1 MTRET
6 EALGA
11 LVAIHAGK
19 AAKDLESGT
28 LDFSEQLGSRDDTI
42 SGLVRAAVCFANSV
56 GGVVVIGVA
65 NSPGGPSAFKGTNLV
80 RDFVQKRVYE
90 LTSPHLLVDVRDEMH
105 FGSRLL
111 LVFVTQS
118 PELHSDLQGRA
129 HRRLGTD
136 CLPLSP
142 TDQRLLAEDR
152 SGLDWSA
159 SVGEGT
165 VRDVAP
171 VAIASAKQQLATFTD
186 ERRRLATLSNAD
198 LLRALGLLSPEGRLL
213 KAGEVLVGDYRGEP
227 DPKIV
232 YQYKTTEGGEPSAV
246 ERLYGPLLVAY
257 QRVLELVQAR
267 RKITALTLPDGQQI
281 QIEDFPEL
289 AVREAIANAV
299 IHRAYHTTSP
309 VTVEHSPSVLVVTSP
324 GPLVSGV
331 TTDNILTHP
340 SKPRHPRLA
349 AAAQKLG
356 LAEEVGR
363 GIDRMYREMIRS
375 GRNVPR
381 IDALHDRVRVSFVGG
396 APNTNIAR
404 YVAQLP
410 AAEREDT
417 DTLMIVLRMCTKA
430 TTDADELAPLLQ
442 KTVDEAEIVLRRL
455 TTDDVGMLEATRES
469 VRWRRPNYRLRGEAL
484 KVLGP
489 AVSYRRRT
497 TDEIDRKV
505 ITHVREYGTITNRT
519 IQNLLDVNMNRAKQI
534 LGDLV
539 TREVLVK
546 VSEHERGPGVEY
558 GRGSRFPAA
567 KRARATSQMELLAPV
582 RRARK

>member
-1 MTRET
+1 MTREA
-6 EALGA
+6 EAINA
-11 LVAIHAGK
+11 IAAIHAGK
-19 AAKDLESGT
+19 PAKDLESGT
-28 LDFSEQLGSRDDTI
+28 LDFSEQLGSTDDAVA
-42 SGLVRAAVCFANSV
+42 GLVRAAVCFANSV
-56 GGVVVIGVA
+56 GGVVVLGVA
-65 NSPGGPSAFKGTNLV
+65 NTPGGPEALKGATLA
-80 RDFVQKRVYE
+80 RDVLQKRIYE

-105 FGSRLL
+105 FGKRLV
-111 LVFVTQS
+111 LVFVSQS

-142 TDQRLLAEDR
+142 TDQRLLVEDR
-152 SGLDWSA
+152 AGLDWSA
-159 SVGEGT
+159 GPGVGT
-165 VRDVAP
+165 VRDVAA
-171 VAIASAKQQLATFTD
+171 VALASAKRQLSTFTD
-186 ERRRLATLSNAD
+186 ERRRLATLSNQD
-198 LLRALGLLSPEGRLL
+198 LLRALGLLSPEGRLV
-213 KAGEVLVGDYRGEP
+213 KAGEVLVGEYRGEP

-232 YQYKTTEGGEPSAV
+232 YQYKATEGGEPSAV

-257 QRVLELVQAR
+257 QRVLELIQAR
-267 RKITALTLPDGQQI
+267 RNITALTLPDGQQI

-299 IHRAYHTTSP
+299 IHRAYHSTSP

-381 IDALHDRVRVSFVGG
+381 IEALHDRVRVSFVGG

-410 AAEREDT
+410 ALEREDT

-430 TTDADELAPLLQ
+430 TTDADQLAPLLQ
-442 KTVDEAEIVLRRL
+442 KTVDETEVVLRRL
-455 TTDDVGMLEATRES
+455 ASDEVGMLEATRES
-469 VRWRRPNYRLRGEAL
+469 VRWRRPTYRLRGDAL

-489 AVSYRRRT
+489 AVAYRRRT

-539 TREVLVK
+539 GRDILVK

-558 GRGSRFPAA
+558 GRGTRFPSA
-567 KRARATSQMELLAPV
+567 KRPPKSSQMELLAPL
-582 RRARK
+582 RRARR

>member
-1 MTRET
+1 ME
-6 EALGA
+6 G
-11 LVAIHAGK
+11 
-19 AAKDLESGT
+19 
-28 LDFSEQLGSRDDTI
+28 
-42 SGLVRAAVCFANSV
+42 VR
-56 GGVVVIGVA
+56 
-65 NSPGGPSAFKGTNLV
+65 
-80 RDFVQKRVYE
+80 R
-90 LTSPHLLVDVRDEMH
+90 VDV
-105 FGSRLL
+105 
-111 LVFVTQS
+111 
-118 PELHSDLQGRA
+118 PEY
-129 HRRLGTD
+129 
-136 CLPLSP
+136 P
-142 TDQRLLAEDR
+142 
-152 SGLDWSA
+152 
-159 SVGEGT
+159 
-165 VRDVAP
+165 
-171 VAIASAKQQLATFTD
+171 
-186 ERRRLATLSNAD
+186 
-198 LLRALGLLSPEGRLL
+198 
-213 KAGEVLVGDYRGEP
+213 DY
-227 DPKIV
+227 
-232 YQYKTTEGGEPSAV
+232 S
-246 ERLYGPLLVAY
+246 
-257 QRVLELVQAR
+257 
-267 RKITALTLPDGQQI
+267 
-281 QIEDFPEL
+281 
-289 AVREAIANAV
+289 VREAIANAV

-442 KTVDEAEIVLRRL
+442 KTVDEAEVVLRRL

-469 VRWRRPNYRLRGEAL
+469 VRWRRPTYRLRGEAL